1 MNKKVLIGLELFR
14 QGPYLTG
21 MRKRLCFLLICWLP
35 CFVMAANVMSL
46 HMAMAEQFAAPTMQM
61 TADMPCHHMAAHAS
75 DSQHMHDYVAQQG
88 SVKHACTVCGF
99 CMVSAGAARIDQTPA
114 LLLMPQASSTP
125 LYHADP
131 VHSLSYPPAIKPP
144 IFA

>member
-1 MNKKVLIGLELFR
+1 MPLGLELFR
-14 QGPYLTG
+14 NGPYLTVV
-21 MRKRLCFLLICWLP
+21 RRRLCLLLICWLP

-46 HMAMAEQFAAPTMQM
+46 HMTMAEQLAAPTMQM
-61 TADMPCHHMAAHAS
+61 TADMPCHHMATHAS
-75 DSQHMHDYVAQQG
+75 DSQHMHDHVAQQG
-88 SVKHACTVCGF
+88 SAKHSCSVCGF
-99 CMVSAGAARIDQTPA
+99 CMVSAGAARIDHVPA
-114 LLLMPQASSTP
+114 LLLMAQAFGTP